1 MRHTFIESTVEGEF
15 SAPKIWTY
23 SYHSCFHILLRK

>member
-1 MRHTFIESTVEGEF
+1 MRHTFIESTLEGEF

-23 SYHSCFHILLRK
+23 NYH